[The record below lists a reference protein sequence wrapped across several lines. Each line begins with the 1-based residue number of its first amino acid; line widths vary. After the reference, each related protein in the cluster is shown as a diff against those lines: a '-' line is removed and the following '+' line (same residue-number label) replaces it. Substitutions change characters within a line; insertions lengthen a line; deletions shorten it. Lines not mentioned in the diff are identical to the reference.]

1 MMVEWWTVVLAVA
14 VHTTAVAT
22 VWIDTNARTRRAA
35 EKVRARSLQQMA
47 LDLPAGSSFREQ
59 RRDGSVI
66 VLSRRSVT
74 AESKLPKRG
83 GRSG

>member
-1 MMVEWWTVVLAVA
+1 MTVEWWTVVLAGA
-14 VHTTAVAT
+14 VHTAAVAT
-22 VWIDTNARTRRAA
+22 VWINTNARTRLAA
-35 EKVRARSLQQMA
+35 EKVRARSLRQIA
-47 LDLPAGSSFREQ
+47 RDLPAGSNFREQ

-74 AESKLPKRG
+74 AEPKLPKRG